1 VSMENKATWQ
11 PLHAASS
18 EFQPGANGSIHNRC
32 RSDDISAD
40 NDHHHLHGEGNQGP
54 EVLPP
59 ESRVSRALMSSSPTI
74 KLHDSDQRKNQ
85 RIRKP
90 ALAPVGKSQT
100 KANQRL
106 FLSGRSFS

>member
-1 VSMENKATWQ
+1 MIITICMVKGTRVQKFLNR
-11 PLHAASS
+11 
-18 EFQPGANGSIHNRC
+18 EFRG
-32 RSDDISAD
+32 
-40 NDHHHLHGEGNQGP
+40 
-54 EVLPP
+54 
-59 ESRVSRALMSSSPTI
+59 ALMKQQPDN
-74 KLHDSDQRKNQ
+74 KNYHDSDQRKNQ